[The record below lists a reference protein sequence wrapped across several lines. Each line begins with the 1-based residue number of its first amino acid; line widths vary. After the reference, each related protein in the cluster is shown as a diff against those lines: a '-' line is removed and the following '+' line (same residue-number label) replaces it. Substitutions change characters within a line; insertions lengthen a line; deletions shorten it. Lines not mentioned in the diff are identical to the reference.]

1 MKAVALFYLLTIK
14 LIKEN
19 YWDFLEKKIK
29 KKRKKKNEENEML
42 KLLSEAR

>member
-19 YWDFLEKKIK
+19 YWDFLEKKK
-29 KKRKKKNEENEML
+29 KLKKGKRKMRKMKC
-42 KLLSEAR
+42 